1 MCHRDLTSGCSK
13 CILFLVSMEMVEVR
27 PAWVVYMTVSGE
39 HIRIV
44 SVINSTALPGGSIHY
59 YSLVLE

>member
-1 MCHRDLTSGCSK
+1 
-13 CILFLVSMEMVEVR
+13 MEMVEVR
-27 PAWVVYMTVSGE
+27 PAWVVYMAVSGE